1 MDAEI
6 LEDLLGKVANKFGY
20 NDPENWQDGLFL
32 SLSREIEKETRF
44 IISRNTLKRLY
55 GKIKTSENYNP
66 QIDTRNALAKYAGY
80 SDWNK
85 FRSAYLEE
93 KRKSSSPAELS
104 KAPVNQAAEQ
114 TSKPASLGKKSRIG
128 VFFLL
133 ALILAAGVWILWP
146 ATKVEPDYSRV
157 KVLVQNP
164 VDTAPFTLV
173 VEYEIPSDI
182 TDSLYLGVGGSK
194 HLLNPKKKTFVHSLA
209 LPVYS
214 FVYLRTKKSILRA
227 IPIKAYS
234 RDLECYYEH
243 EKSVQRV
250 DKKFFLGNGYAGLK
264 RSFFEGKSLDSSL
277 FSTSFYKVKDFNI
290 DCDNFT
296 IKMRYKIDPSGSI
309 CHSVEAKLFAD
320 SGHHEIEVFN
330 RGCAQHNFV
339 APAELY
345 FGGKFENLTAISAEA
360 GSWHELSLKV
370 RNKKF
375 EVILNGS
382 TRFQSLYKKTMGRLK
397 VLKFRFKGFGQMDY
411 VRLYDQSD
419 QLIEAEEF

>member
-66 QIDTRNALAKYAGY
+66 QIDTRNALAQYAGY
-80 SDWNK
+80 PDWNK
-85 FRSAYLEE
+85 FRSSYLEE
-93 KRKSSSPAELS
+93 KRTISQP
-104 KAPVNQAAEQ
+104 Q
-114 TSKPASLGKKSRIG
+114 TQGKTTENKPTEKVAQVPKTKGNRLKTLIFFFVVILGIG
-128 VFFLL
+128 
-133 ALILAAGVWILWP
+133 LWLFWP
-146 ATKVEPDYSRV
+146 KPIEEPDFSRV
-157 KVLVQNP
+157 KVHVQNP

-173 VEYEIPSDI
+173 VDYEIPSDI
-182 TDSLYLGVGGSK
+182 HDSLFLGVGGKK
-194 HLLNPKKKTFVHSLA
+194 HLLNPEKKIFVHSLA

-214 FVYLRTKKSILRA
+214 FVYLRTKDKILRA

-243 EKSVQRV
+243 EKFVQRV
-250 DKKFFLGNGYAGLK
+250 DKKFFLGDGVAGLK
-264 RSFFEGKSLDSSL
+264 RSFFEGKSLDSSQFL
-277 FSTSFYKVKDFNI
+277 TSFYKVKDFNI

-309 CHSVEAKLFAD
+309 CHSVETKLYAD

-330 RGCAQHNFV
+330 KGCAQHNFV

-345 FGGKFENLTAISAEA
+345 FGGKFENLTAISAEP
-360 GSWHELSLKV
+360 GSWHELTLNV

-375 EVILNGS
+375 EVVLNGG

-411 VRLYDQSD
+411 IRLYDHTGK
-419 QLIEAEEF
+419 LIEAEEF